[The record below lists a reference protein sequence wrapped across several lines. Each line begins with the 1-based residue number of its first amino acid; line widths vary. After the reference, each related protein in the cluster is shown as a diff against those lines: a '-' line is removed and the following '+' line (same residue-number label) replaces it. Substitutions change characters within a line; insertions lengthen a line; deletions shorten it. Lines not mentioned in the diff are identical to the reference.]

1 MAFTV
6 EKALAKEV
14 FRSCKLLTG
23 QAGLQNEIKWVN
35 ILEILDDL
43 SHIETGEFLI
53 TTAYNFGEF
62 SAEEQRRLLEQLAE
76 KKLAAL
82 AIQTGH
88 YLNAVAPSFT
98 ALAAGRGIP
107 VIEVPPEISFK
118 SLTRALMG
126 ELVRQEGAAKNG
138 APLPDGEKMRERLR
152 QGSELLQRLLAGENP
167 GLLKEA
173 LSALRIEPGAPF
185 LIVLA
190 GLRPAGAAAGEAA
203 AAFPEQT
210 LARLLFQVRL
220 PFLMT
225 PAGEKL
231 AVLLQPGKTGRGAA
245 VPAVRPL
252 FNELSLLHPELAF
265 SAGISDLHSGLDS
278 TGAAFEEAAKAL
290 RVFELGLAGGPGPLA
305 YADLGIYKLLLGVDK
320 TAPLQSLYEETVA
333 PLLEYDRRS
342 RGALLTTLRA
352 HLRQGSAGGA
362 ARELFI
368 HRHTMK
374 YRLDQIK
381 ALTGLDP
388 NLPAQAFLLHL
399 GLHIHDYLRQTNE
412 LKGQA
417 L

>member
-152 QGSELLQRLLAGENP
+152 QELYAEKSRQRFAALLA
-167 GLLKEA
+167 K
-173 LSALRIEPGAPF
+173 LRATAAIRMADASRFVTEDG
-185 LIVLA
+185 
-190 GLRPAGAAAGEAA
+190 GRPAAA
-203 AAFPEQT
+203 PS
-210 LARLLFQVRL
+210 
-220 PFLMT
+220 P
-225 PAGEKL
+225 
-231 AVLLQPGKTGRGAA
+231 
-245 VPAVRPL
+245 
-252 FNELSLLHPELAF
+252 
-265 SAGISDLHSGLDS
+265 
-278 TGAAFEEAAKAL
+278 
-290 RVFELGLAGGPGPLA
+290 
-305 YADLGIYKLLLGVDK
+305 
-320 TAPLQSLYEETVA
+320 
-333 PLLEYDRRS
+333 
-342 RGALLTTLRA
+342 
-352 HLRQGSAGGA
+352 
-362 ARELFI
+362 
-368 HRHTMK
+368 
-374 YRLDQIK
+374 
-381 ALTGLDP
+381 
-388 NLPAQAFLLHL
+388 
-399 GLHIHDYLRQTNE
+399 
-412 LKGQA
+412 
-417 L
+417 